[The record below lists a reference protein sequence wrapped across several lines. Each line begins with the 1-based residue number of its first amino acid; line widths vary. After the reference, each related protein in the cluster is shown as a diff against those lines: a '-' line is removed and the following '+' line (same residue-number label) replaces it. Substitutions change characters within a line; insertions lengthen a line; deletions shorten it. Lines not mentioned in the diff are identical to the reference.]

1 MWEWVAGGGTVA
13 AVAAGVTTYGIVAP
27 SAQVFGPS
35 VFRGPGHRR
44 SIALTFDDGPSPATP
59 KLLDF
64 LAQQN
69 VRATFFQCGR
79 NVERHPQI
87 ARTALSAGHELG
99 NHTDSHPH
107 LYLRSARFI
116 DAEFSRAQRI
126 IQDVT
131 GATPRLLRAPYGQRW
146 LGMRATQRKLNLL
159 GVMWTVL
166 GRDWKW
172 PAARVADLVLEK
184 ASPGG
189 IVCLRDG
196 RTIRPEPDVSA
207 MLGAVKRIVPAL
219 KDQGYSFETVSDLL
233 IA

>member
-1 MWEWVAGGGTVA
+1 MWEWVAGAGA
-13 AVAAGVTTYGIVAP
+13 AAAAAAGVTAYGIVAP
-27 SAQVFGPS
+27 SAQLFGPS

-44 SIALTFDDGPSPATP
+44 SIALTFDDGPSPATLE
-59 KLLDF
+59 LLDF
-64 LAQQN
+64 FAQQN

-79 NVERHPQI
+79 NVERHPEI
-87 ARTALSAGHELG
+87 ARAALSAGHELG
-99 NHTDSHPH
+99 NHTDSHPR
-107 LYLRSARFI
+107 LYLRSPRFI
-116 DAEFSRAQRI
+116 DQEFSRAQRI
-126 IQDVT
+126 IQEVT

-146 LGMRATQRKLNLL
+146 HGMRATQQKLNLL

-166 GRDWKW
+166 GCDWKW
-172 PAARVADLVLEK
+172 PAGRVADRVLGK

-189 IVCLRDG
+189 IVCLHDG

-219 KDQGYSFETVSDLL
+219 RDRGYSFETVSELL